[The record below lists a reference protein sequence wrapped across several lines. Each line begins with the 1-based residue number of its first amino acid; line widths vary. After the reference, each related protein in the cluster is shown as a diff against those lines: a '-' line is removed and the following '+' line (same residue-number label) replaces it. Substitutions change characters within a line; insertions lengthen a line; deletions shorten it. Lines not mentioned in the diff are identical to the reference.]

1 MKYLAILLLT
11 LTISSH
17 ATAPTPINY
26 AKGIDPE
33 SFNKL
38 HPKLQQ
44 IAYFIA
50 GFCAQ
55 NNIKFVI
62 TSTIRS
68 KERNRLVGGASL
80 THVEARA
87 FDMSIR
93 EQWGWDDYKILI
105 LVQKLEKTYGQYG
118 AYSNVNGRQVLVFN
132 HSVDGEGSQT
142 HLHLQVFRGLSWKQ

>member
-1 MKYLAILLLT
+1 MMKYLTILLLT

-26 AKGIDPE
+26 APGIDPE

-68 KERNRLVGGASL
+68 KERNAQVGGISQ
-80 THVEARA
+80 THVESRA
-87 FDMSIR
+87 FDYSLR
-93 EQWGWDDYKILI
+93 EEHGWTQDTILLLVYQIERNYKD
-105 LVQKLEKTYGQYG
+105 VG
-118 AYSNVNGRQVLVFN
+118 AITANGKQVVIFN
-132 HSVDGEGSQT
+132 HSAGQKDSFFHSHIQIR
-142 HLHLQVFRGLSWKQ
+142 RGLPWK

>member
-1 MKYLAILLLT
+1 MYKLLLILLLT
-11 LTISSH
+11 L
-17 ATAPTPINY
+17 APVSFASAPINY
-26 AKGIDPE
+26 APGIIPE
-33 SFNKL
+33 SFDKL
-38 HPKLQQ
+38 HPRLKD

-50 GFCAQ
+50 GFCQQ

-68 KERNRLVGGASL
+68 KERNRLVGGISQ

-93 EQWGWDDYKILI
+93 EQWGWDDYKILL

-118 AYSNVNGRQVLVFN
+118 AYSNMNGKQVLVFN
-132 HSVDGEGSQT
+132 HSVDGDGSQT
-142 HLHLQVFRGLSWKQ
+142 HLHLQVFKGLPWK

>member
-1 MKYLAILLLT
+1 MMKYLTILLLT

-68 KERNRLVGGASL
+68 KERNAQVLAKSL

-87 FDMSIR
+87 FDFSIR
-93 EQWGWDDYKILI
+93 ESHGWTDDLLFI
-105 LVQKLEKTYGQYG
+105 LVDKIERNYKEVG
-118 AYSNVNGRQVLVFN
+118 AVTASGKQVVIFN
-132 HSVDGEGSQT
+132 HSTDVPGSWHSHIQIR
-142 HLHLQVFRGLSWKQ
+142 RGLPWK

>member
-1 MKYLAILLLT
+1 MMKYLTILLLT

-26 AKGIDPE
+26 APGIDPE

-68 KERNRLVGGASL
+68 KERNAQVKSVSM
-80 THVEARA
+80 THVEGRA
-87 FDMSIR
+87 FDFSIK
-93 EQWGWDDYKILI
+93 EIHGWTQDSIMLLVYQIERNYK
-105 LVQKLEKTYGQYG
+105 EYG
-118 AYSNVNGRQVLVFN
+118 AFSLGNGKQVVIFN
-132 HSVDGEGSQT
+132 HSADGDAKSYHSHIQI
-142 HLHLQVFRGLSWKQ
+142 FKGLPWK